1 MTDIERQSP
10 AATQWP
16 KANQPAKPPPS
27 ARQDNERTVTPST
40 TTPQPSAPPGMT
52 GSGAAG
58 AQLVRLNTVSL
69 RLRVTLAAMAVLGV
83 MMIVLGVTVN
93 AVFVAQSNRSLNVLL
108 TARVQLAR
116 QLAKA
121 GAGPQMIVNRA
132 GADGVVAH
140 LVLRNG
146 TEFGTTLPAGSA
158 IMTREVTL
166 AAPTRVDGAVLT
178 LAVDT
183 SLVSDAHRTLR
194 RVMIMIGLIVL
205 GVSMALIALAVRLA
219 LRPLSA
225 MAGLAQEI
233 TAGRRGS
240 RLAPTRTDTEIGR
253 TAQAFDEMLDE
264 LEGAEAR
271 ARRAE
276 EQTRGFLADAAH
288 ELRTPITGV
297 QAAAET
303 LLHHG
308 SQLPPD
314 QRQRLETLLIAEAQ
328 RAGRLVSDLLAAAR
342 LDSGLELD
350 AMPLSLGAVAHAE
363 VERARLLQPTTM
375 ITLDGPDVI
384 IPADPTKIA
393 AIIRNLVDNALRA
406 AGPAGWVALTLSQ
419 QGERA
424 VLEVADSGPGVPP
437 ADRERIFER
446 LVRLDSARSTD
457 SGGSGLGLAIA
468 RGYARAHAGDLTCQ
482 EPRPRLPGT
491 IATTPYGPGA
501 RFVLTLPIAGPP
513 AR

>member
-1 MTDIERQSP
+1 MTDVDRGRQMP

-16 KANQPAKPPPS
+16 GGPPRADHRPGASHEAEQTIAS
-27 ARQDNERTVTPST
+27 ATPS
-40 TTPQPSAPPGMT
+40 PAPSQSAQSTGAPRSEP
-52 GSGAAG
+52 
-58 AQLVRLNTVSL
+58 VRLNTVSL

-83 MMIVLGVTVN
+83 MVMMLGVTVN

-116 QLAKA
+116 QLAKG

-146 TEFGTTLPAGSA
+146 MEFGATLPAGSA
-158 IMTREVTL
+158 IKTREVTL
-166 AAPTRVDGAVLT
+166 AAPTKVDGAVLT

-183 SLVSDAHRTLR
+183 SLVSGAHRTLR
-194 RVMIMIGLIVL
+194 RVLIIIGLLVL
-205 GVSMALIALAVRLA
+205 LVSMILIAFAVRLA

-225 MAGLAQEI
+225 MAGLAQQI

-240 RLAPTRTDTEIGR
+240 RLGPTRTDTEIGR

-276 EQTRGFLADAAH
+276 EQTRAFLADAAH

-308 SQLPPD
+308 SQLPRED
-314 QRQRLETLLIAEAQ
+314 RQRLETLLIAEAQ

-342 LDSGLELD
+342 LDSGVELD
-350 AMPLSLGAVAHAE
+350 VMPLSLGTVTHGE

-384 IPADPTKIA
+384 ISADPTKLA
-393 AIIRNLVDNALRA
+393 AIIRNLIDNALRA
-406 AGPAGWVALTLSQ
+406 AGPAGWVAVTLSQ
-419 QGERA
+419 HGDRA

-437 ADRERIFER
+437 RDRERIFER

-468 RGYARAHAGDLTCQ
+468 RGYARAHGGDLSCD
-482 EPRPRLPGT
+482 EPRQRAPGT
-491 IATTPYGPGA
+491 VATAQAGPGA
-501 RFVLTLPIAGPP
+501 RFVLSLPIAGP
-513 AR
+513 AVS